1 MTGDMHSAVLIA
13 VMAAC
18 TILLRALPFIVF
30 RNNTPGYVIYLGEVL
45 PPALIGMLVIYCLR
59 EVSFTAAPFGIPEVI
74 AASAVIALQAWRRN
88 SVVSI
93 LTGTAVYMILMQ
105 TVF

>member
-1 MTGDMHSAVLIA
+1 MTGDMYSAVLVA

-30 RNNTPGYVIYLGEVL
+30 RNNTPGYIMYLGEVL

-59 EVSFTAAPFGIPEVI
+59 EVSFIAAPFGIPEMI
-74 AASAVIALQAWRRN
+74 AAFVVAALQVWKRN

-93 LTGTAVYMILMQ
+93 LSGTIVYMILVQ
-105 TVF
+105 TMF